1 MSTAEKLLLYSV
13 DAYLNAED
21 LSSTRSEYINGL
33 IRAMTG
39 ATNRHNTVSI
49 NVQGILWSQLKGRT
63 CRPFNSDTKIR
74 VRRGEGTSFYYPDAS
89 VVCDSN
95 RATETFQDKPVVVI
109 EVLSPSTRSIDLDE
123 KLTAYLSIDSLQ
135 AYILLEQD
143 KPLAIVMRR
152 TPDGFLREVYEGAVS
167 IIELPTIACT
177 LLLDEVYTGVD
188 FTPASVQEP
197 EANYETPD
205 GSPVHSLG
213 NDVHRSSSM

>member
-1 MSTAEKLLLYSV
+1 MESKGVSEMSTAEKLMFFSV
-13 DAYLNAED
+13 DAYLKAED

-39 ATNRHNTVSI
+39 ATNRHNTVSV
-49 NVQGILWSQLKGRT
+49 NVVVALGRQLKGKI

-74 VRRGEGTSFYYPDAS
+74 VRHGDGTSFYYPDAS
-89 VVCDSN
+89 VVCESN

-109 EVLSPSTRSIDLDE
+109 EVLSPSTRAIDLDE

-152 TPDGFLREVYEGAVS
+152 TPDGFLREVHEGLNS
-167 IIELPTIACT
+167 MIELPTLLCT
-177 LLLDEVYTGVD
+177 LLLDEVYSGVD

-197 EANYETPD
+197 EANYEQT
-205 GSPVHSLG
+205 
-213 NDVHRSSSM
+213 